1 MLVGLREL
9 VILYDGLRYSLV
21 PSIIDNKYI
30 ERWGINDHEV
40 KVNVEFRPASECYI
54 TTAGT
59 TTTPVLTS
67 ASLYA
72 DYVFL
77 DTDERRQ
84 FAQVAHKILC
94 KKVTKS
100 RCADTFLIKNSLY
113 SARSIACY

>member
-9 VILYDGLRYSLV
+9 VILNEGLRYSLV
-21 PSIIDNKYI
+21 PWLNPDKYT

-40 KVNVEFRPASECYI
+40 KVNVEFRPASECFI
-54 TTAGT
+54 NTVGT

-67 ASLYA
+67 ASLFC
-72 DYVFL
+72 DYIFL

-94 KKVTKS
+94 IKVTKL
-100 RCADTFLIKNSLY
+100 RRADTVLIKKNLY
-113 SARSIACY
+113 SANLIPCY